1 MRRNAR
7 AVSRPMPRVP
17 PVPPVISAR
26 TGQGKR
32 PIEPS
37 SPSAQQMGRRS
48 LTMRSEMGQSR
59 RFYDVRVESALPL
72 MATGMRAS
80 QKSESCQQ
88 EKLARGAIAISESQR
103 DGAL

>member
-1 MRRNAR
+1 
-7 AVSRPMPRVP
+7 
-17 PVPPVISAR
+17 
-26 TGQGKR
+26 
-32 PIEPS
+32 
-37 SPSAQQMGRRS
+37 
-48 LTMRSEMGQSR
+48 MGQSR